1 MASRALA
8 TAFVNIV
15 PGTKEMEDY
24 LKGKLQKD
32 VSDSGDGAGKGF
44 GSKFSGGL
52 KTAMAGVGAAFAIGT
67 VANFAGD
74 LLNAAEEGQRV
85 DNAMKNVATSMGL
98 FGGETDKVVGRLQA
112 FATEQMKLTG
122 TDDDVIKGAQTK
134 LLTFKDLADS
144 ADTAGG
150 AFDRATTLSM
160 DMAAVFGGDA
170 STQAVALGKALQDPE
185 KGITALSRVGVQF
198 TDDQKKMIA
207 GMVEAGDTAGAQE
220 IILKELETQVGGT
233 AAASATA
240 GDKMRASFEDTTQA
254 LGTLLLP
261 AFDGLASLLNTTV
274 IPAFQW
280 MIDNPSIMIPVLAG
294 LGTVLLAVLAPA
306 IWAAVT
312 ATWAFTV
319 ALLANPLTWV
329 VIAVAALVA
338 GIVALAMNW
347 DIITAWIET
356 TWTGFIN
363 WIGPEFDKLGAWWN
377 GLWEGI
383 KKFGEDTWN
392 NIVSWF
398 NGAVQWLVDIFLNWT
413 LLGQIIKNWDDI
425 TAAFSGAWNGIV
437 AWFDGAIKTFV
448 RGWEKSWSGM
458 GKFIEDTFNNI
469 VGFVKAP
476 LNSIIGLINSAIAG
490 INSIKID
497 IPDWVPLIGGK
508 TLGFNIPKIPKLA
521 AGGFVDSPTTALIGE
536 AGPEVVT
543 PLKDFERM
551 MGMDKPAS
559 DRPIYADGIGLLGWI
574 REEAAGQATL
584 VFNTELGRL
593 SRGAR

>member
-1 MASRALA
+1 MAAKALA

-15 PGTKEMEDY
+15 PGTKDMEDY
-24 LKGKLQKD
+24 LKGKLKSD
-32 VSDSGDGAGKGF
+32 VSGAGDGAGKEF
-44 GSKFSGGL
+44 GSKFAGGL
-52 KTAMAGVGAAFAIGT
+52 KGAMAGVGAVFAIGT

-122 TDDDVIKGAQTK
+122 IDDDVIKGAQTK

-150 AFDRATTLSM
+150 AFDRATTLSA

-170 STQAVALGKALQDPE
+170 SSQAVALGKALQDPE

-198 TDDQKKMIA
+198 TEDQKKMIA
-207 GMVEAGDTAGAQE
+207 GMVEAGDKAGAQE

-261 AFDGLASLLNTTV
+261 AFDGLATLLNTTV

-294 LGTVLLAVLAPA
+294 LGTVLLTVLAPS

-312 ATWAFTV
+312 ATWAFTT

-392 NIVSWF
+392 NIVAWF
-398 NGAVQWLVDIFLNWT
+398 NTAVQWLVDIFLNWT

-425 TAAFSGAWNGIV
+425 TAAFSGAWNGITK
-437 AWFDGAIKTFV
+437 WFDTEIDKFV
-448 RGWEKSWSGM
+448 KGWEKSWSGM

-476 LNSIIGLINSAIAG
+476 LNIIIGLINNAIAG

-497 IPDWVPLIGGK
+497 IPDWVPLIGGQK
-508 TLGFNIPKIPKLA
+508 LGFNIPKIPKLA

-551 MGMDKPAS
+551 MGLDKPAG

-584 VFNTELGRL
+584 VFNNQLGRL
-593 SRGAR
+593 SRGTR